1 MNETLCYAQVAID
14 TTLQKLD
21 HPFTYRIPLSLQR
34 KISLGSLVLVPFGKG
49 NALRKGYVIDLL
61 KQCDLPGEKVKEIA
75 DVEIQ
80 GKDDMGKNAI
90 QLASWMKDRYGSTLS
105 CALKTIL
112 SGRKQAKPVEKK
124 TVVLLLDESASR
136 EKLVFYDKKHQ
147 VARKRLL
154 TALMQTPIQP
164 YSFLTN
170 SLHVASSTITALQK
184 QGVVRIDRES
194 ALRNPVSLQKT
205 DEEKLV
211 LTNEQ
216 QSVVDG
222 ILKEFNR
229 AKDVNDVE
237 NSSFH
242 RVSLIHGVT
251 GSGKTEVYI
260 SIIEQIVAQ
269 GYQAIML
276 IPEISLTYQTLIRF
290 YRHFGDRVS
299 ILHSRLSSAE
309 KSDQFERARRG
320 EIDVIIGPRSALFT
334 PFPHLGVIVIDE
346 EHESSYKNESMPK
359 YHAREVAVELARLHG
374 GIVVLGSATPSID
387 SYDRALHGEYR
398 LYTLNHRPKGGKM
411 ASAQIVDIRQEIREG
426 NPGILSR
433 TLSLKI
439 QEKLDQKEQV
449 MLFLNR
455 RGFSGFVSCRNCGY
469 VPKCPH
475 CSVSLS
481 LHSNG
486 KLLCHYC
493 GYEEKVPM
501 RCPSCGSPHIRG
513 YHVGTEQVEKTV
525 KSAFPHARILRM
537 DADTTKK
544 KGSYEKILSTF
555 ANEEADILLGTQ
567 MIVKGHDFPK
577 VTLVGILAADLSL
590 HAQDYR
596 ASERTFQLLTQA
608 GGRAGRGDKEGEVII
623 QTMEPDHYS
632 IRYAAK
638 QDYVGFYEE
647 EIQYRRL
654 LNYPPA
660 SHMLAIEVLS
670 KNEDHVK
677 LFAEKTKT
685 LLEKQ
690 VIRGS
695 NDISII
701 GPSAASL
708 EKLRDE
714 YRYALYIKC
723 EEYDKLVDC
732 KDAAEA
738 AQNRARKA
746 DQRFDVSFQFDFDPI
761 NPF

>member
-1 MNETLCYAQVAID
+1 
-14 TTLQKLD
+14 
-21 HPFTYRIPLSLQR
+21 
-34 KISLGSLVLVPFGKG
+34 
-49 NALRKGYVIDLL
+49 
-61 KQCDLPGEKVKEIA
+61 
-75 DVEIQ
+75 
-80 GKDDMGKNAI
+80 
-90 QLASWMKDRYGSTLS
+90 
-105 CALKTIL
+105 
-112 SGRKQAKPVEKK
+112 
-124 TVVLLLDESASR
+124 
-136 EKLVFYDKKHQ
+136 
-147 VARKRLL
+147 
-154 TALMQTPIQP
+154 
-164 YSFLTN
+164 
-170 SLHVASSTITALQK
+170 
-184 QGVVRIDRES
+184 
-194 ALRNPVSLQKT
+194 
-205 DEEKLV
+205 
-211 LTNEQ
+211 
-216 QSVVDG
+216 
-222 ILKEFNR
+222 
-229 AKDVNDVE
+229 
-237 NSSFH
+237 
-242 RVSLIHGVT
+242 
-251 GSGKTEVYI
+251 
-260 SIIEQIVAQ
+260 
-269 GYQAIML
+269 
-276 IPEISLTYQTLIRF
+276 
-290 YRHFGDRVS
+290 
-299 ILHSRLSSAE
+299 
-309 KSDQFERARRG
+309 
-320 EIDVIIGPRSALFT
+320 
-334 PFPHLGVIVIDE
+334 
-346 EHESSYKNESMPK
+346 
-359 YHAREVAVELARLHG
+359 
-374 GIVVLGSATPSID
+374 
-387 SYDRALHGEYR
+387 
-398 LYTLNHRPKGGKM
+398 
-411 ASAQIVDIRQEIREG
+411 
-426 NPGILSR
+426 
-433 TLSLKI
+433 
-439 QEKLDQKEQV
+439 
-449 MLFLNR
+449 
-455 RGFSGFVSCRNCGY
+455 
-469 VPKCPH
+469 
-475 CSVSLS
+475 
-481 LHSNG
+481 
-486 KLLCHYC
+486 
-493 GYEEKVPM
+493 M